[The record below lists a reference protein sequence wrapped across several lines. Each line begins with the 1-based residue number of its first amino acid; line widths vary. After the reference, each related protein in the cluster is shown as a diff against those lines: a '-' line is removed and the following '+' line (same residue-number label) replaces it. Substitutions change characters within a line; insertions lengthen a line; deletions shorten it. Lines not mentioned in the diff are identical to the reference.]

1 MAMSSG
7 ISDSGIS
14 PRRKGARRISEI
26 PPEVLAALNAG
37 EEETIT
43 LVEWLAIDMAV
54 LMRAIAPQVG
64 LSRQRDELES
74 LVMDLAGQGITTRMK
89 GTGAALRRVLSRL
102 KNGTACFEQL
112 VVHRSDMVRGWAAYS
127 LMADDSLTLADR
139 LNRAQRFAADRSMAV
154 RECAWDSLRPWLAK
168 QLNAAFP
175 LLKPWVCHPEAAVR
189 RCAVE
194 ATRPCGVW
202 CAHLPD
208 LKRDPSPG
216 LTLLEHCR
224 ADGSRYVQTSV
235 GNWLND
241 ASKSRPDW
249 VRDVC
254 GRWEQESPCP
264 ETQWIVKHALRTL
277 RRGRT

>member
-1 MAMSSG
+1 MTHIEPPSS
-7 ISDSGIS
+7 SE

-26 PPEVLAALNAG
+26 PPEVLSALNAG

-43 LVEWLAIDMAV
+43 LVEWLAIDMAK

-64 LSRQRDELES
+64 LSRQQDELES
-74 LVMDLAGQGITTRMK
+74 LVLALSGLGITTRMK
-89 GTGAALRRVLSRL
+89 GTGAALRQVLSRL
-102 KNGTACFEQL
+102 KSGTACLEQL
-112 VVHRSDMVRGWAAYS
+112 ASHRSDMVRGWAAYV
-127 LMADDSLTLADR
+127 LMADDSLTLTER
-139 LNRAQRFAADRSMAV
+139 LNRSQRFAADRSMAV
-154 RECAWDSLRPWLAK
+154 RECAWDSLRPWLA
-168 QLNAAFP
+168 LELETAFR
-175 LLKPWVCHPEAAVR
+175 LLKAWVRHPEATVR

-202 CAHLPD
+202 CVHLPD

-224 ADGSRYVQTSV
+224 ADDSRYVQTSV

-241 ASKSRPDW
+241 ASKSCPDW

-254 GRWEQESPCP
+254 RRWELESACP
-264 ETQWIVKHALRTL
+264 QTQWIVKHALRTL
-277 RRGRT
+277 RRKQA